1 MQSQPGPHRS
11 PKEPRGPL
19 GVSSNEESGRGVV
32 PPRGPARGCGLSLGG
47 ETRLWVAAVGGNL
60 SPGGESGKL
69 TEPRGT
75 WSSVCTHLGGWENE
89 EQAHVF
95 TSILQ
100 KEKQFSLECPGSQP
114 TTEAWSWM
122 PHSRCGT
129 SEAQFKGKDI

>member
-1 MQSQPGPHRS
+1 M
-11 PKEPRGPL
+11 
-19 GVSSNEESGRGVV
+19 
-32 PPRGPARGCGLSLGG
+32 
-47 ETRLWVAAVGGNL
+47 GGNL

-95 TSILQ
+95 TSISQ
-100 KEKQFSLECPGSQP
+100 KEKQFLLECPGGQP

-122 PHSRCGT
+122 PHSRCGA
-129 SEAQFKGKDI
+129 SEAQFKWKDISIIEGERLGPEIGNNVLSLNALVMISFQQYASRKNLIHSSRSIA